1 MNIILTYFEFMSLK
15 LFLTCSSDWLN
26 ASSMLGG
33 VKLIRTNN
41 TDFNVVV
48 FLYLALSSLKILTEA
63 LLSAQ
68 HLLVAR

>member
-41 TDFNVVV
+41 TDFNVV
-48 FLYLALSSLKILTEA
+48 FLYLVLSSLKILTEA